1 MPYENQFG
9 SKTAHSDVV
18 RNPEVRAF
26 LEQCRPIREPSKESG
41 QELAS
46 YFIEPP
52 EYPKD
57 SDIDYVIASD
67 GSYYSS
73 SIDNRLP
80 SILVC
85 YLKFGTILIEMRD
98 FQGLEDT
105 NTKLI
110 DPFRVAHLQRERDAL
125 SLVLPLSNFKRPE
138 DECLR
143 TSFRRQIDDFLWSKK
158 TCHRENDPGTSL
170 MATLIE
176 MAQLRP
182 DIDAPPGQVKIYRCP
197 SVDCDAT
204 NIYLDPEVPEHKCP
218 RCGNPLFI
226 SDCLRLWE
234 AVSDFHPNIEPA
246 SRFMSYI
253 EHLLPIHYLR
263 FLADEA
269 PAQLNGLGILVDG
282 PLAVF
287 GQAAWLH
294 HSIMRFLYQL
304 RERQIA
310 RNLKMPLI
318 IGLQKGGYLVEYM
331 QLLNRYI
338 PNNRL
343 FSITDDFRYNYL
355 GIERSANGF
364 GSETYYGHD
373 FAVKTRSG
381 KLFIFGLP
389 YPFVSKRASNN
400 FREEKANI
408 DRYEEL
414 SRALS
419 LITQVETDLYRDAVV
434 PIALAHRYT
443 AISLRPGGRVLDILG
458 RTARENNQ

>member
-1 MPYENQFG
+1 
-9 SKTAHSDVV
+9 
-18 RNPEVRAF
+18 
-26 LEQCRPIREPSKESG
+26 
-41 QELAS
+41 
-46 YFIEPP
+46 
-52 EYPKD
+52 
-57 SDIDYVIASD
+57 
-67 GSYYSS
+67 
-73 SIDNRLP
+73 
-80 SILVC
+80 
-85 YLKFGTILIEMRD
+85 
-98 FQGLEDT
+98 
-105 NTKLI
+105 
-110 DPFRVAHLQRERDAL
+110 
-125 SLVLPLSNFKRPE
+125 
-138 DECLR
+138 
-143 TSFRRQIDDFLWSKK
+143 
-158 TCHRENDPGTSL
+158 
-170 MATLIE
+170 
-176 MAQLRP
+176 
-182 DIDAPPGQVKIYRCP
+182 
-197 SVDCDAT
+197 
-204 NIYLDPEVPEHKCP
+204 
-218 RCGNPLFI
+218 
-226 SDCLRLWE
+226 
-234 AVSDFHPNIEPA
+234 
-246 SRFMSYI
+246 
-253 EHLLPIHYLR
+253 
-263 FLADEA
+263 
-269 PAQLNGLGILVDG
+269 
-282 PLAVF
+282 
-287 GQAAWLH
+287 
-294 HSIMRFLYQL
+294 
-304 RERQIA
+304 
-310 RNLKMPLI
+310 MPLI